1 MEKVVII
8 GNGISGVT
16 AARHIRKLSEKRIVV
31 ISSET
36 KHFFSRT
43 ALMYIY
49 MGHMKFE
56 HTKPYEDWFWEKNNI
71 DLVQA
76 FVKEVDT
83 GQKALL
89 LADGDEIHY
98 DQLILAVGSK
108 SNKFG
113 WPGQDLDGVQGLYSY
128 PDLELMEKYTMD
140 IDRAVIIGG
149 GLIGIEMAEMLLTR
163 NIPVSMLI
171 REKEFWDNVLPQE
184 EASLVSR
191 HVLEHHIDLRKE
203 TELKE
208 ILSDRDGRVM
218 GVVTKDDERI
228 DCQFV
233 GLTVGVSPN
242 IQFLEE
248 SAIETD
254 RGVLVNECLETN
266 IPDVYAIGDCA
277 QFKTPLPNRRP
288 IEQVWYTGRMQGE
301 VVARTICEQK
311 TAYKPGIWFNSAKF
325 LDIEYQTYGHVWNQL
340 RDDEVQFYWE
350 HPKGK
355 LCVKMVYH
363 ETTRKFL
370 GINSFGIRWRHES
383 FDQWLKDKRSIDYV
397 LEHLSTANFDPEFF
411 RHHEPAI
418 IQAYNQQ
425 NPDHQVVPKKRG
437 IFQRLFA

>member
-8 GNGISGVT
+8 GNGISGIT
-16 AARHIRKLSEKRIVV
+16 AARHIRKNSDKRIVV
-31 ISSET
+31 VSSET

-71 DLVQA
+71 ELVQA

-83 GQKALL
+83 NQKSLL
-89 LADGDEIHY
+89 LADGEEISY
-98 DQLILAVGSK
+98 DQLVLAVGSK

-113 WPGQDLDGVQGLYSY
+113 WPGQDLEGVQGLYSY
-128 PDLELMEKYTMD
+128 PDLELMEKYTKE

-171 REKEFWDNVLPQE
+171 REEEFWDNVLPKE

-191 HVLEHHIDLRKE
+191 HVIEHHIDLRKE

-218 GVVTKDDERI
+218 GIITKDDERI

-242 IQFLEE
+242 IQFLQEGV
-248 SAIETD
+248 IETD
-254 RGVLVNECLETN
+254 RGILVNEHLETN
-266 IPDVYAIGDCA
+266 VPDVYAIGDCA

-301 VVARTICEQK
+301 AVARTICGQK
-311 TAYKPGIWFNSAKF
+311 TVYKPGIWFNSAKF
-325 LDIEYQTYGHVWNQL
+325 LDIEYQTYGHVWSKP
-340 RDDEVQFYWE
+340 REDEAQFYWE
-350 HPKGK
+350 HPDGK

-363 ETTRKFL
+363 KDSREFL
-370 GINSFGIRWRHES
+370 GINSFGIRWRHTS
-383 FDQWLKDKRSIDYV
+383 FDQWLKDRRSIDYV
-397 LEHLSTANFDPEFF
+397 LHHLPEANFDPEFF
-411 RHHEPAI
+411 KRHEPAI
-418 IQAYNQQ
+418 IHTYNQQ
-425 NPDHQVVPKKRG
+425 NPDHQVTPKKRG
-437 IFQRLFA
+437 ILQRLFA

>member
-1 MEKVVII
+1 MASLESLRP
-8 GNGISGVT
+8 G
-16 AARHIRKLSEKRIVV
+16 HIRKHSDKRIVV
-31 ISSET
+31 VSSET

-71 DLVQA
+71 ELVQA

-83 GQKALL
+83 NQKSLL
-89 LADGDEIHY
+89 LADGEEISY
-98 DQLILAVGSK
+98 DQLVLAVGSK

-113 WPGQDLDGVQGLYSY
+113 WPGQDLEGVQGLYSY
-128 PDLELMEKYTMD
+128 PDLELMEKYTKE

-171 REKEFWDNVLPQE
+171 REEEFWDNVLPKE

-191 HVLEHHIDLRKE
+191 HVIEHHIDLRKE

-218 GVVTKDDERI
+218 GIITKDDERI

-242 IQFLEE
+242 IQFLQEGV
-248 SAIETD
+248 IETD
-254 RGVLVNECLETN
+254 RGILVNEHLETN
-266 IPDVYAIGDCA
+266 VPDVYAIGDCA

-301 VVARTICEQK
+301 AVARTICGQK
-311 TAYKPGIWFNSAKF
+311 TVYKPGIWFNSAKF
-325 LDIEYQTYGHVWNQL
+325 LDIEYQTYGHVWSKP
-340 RDDEVQFYWE
+340 REDEAQFYWE
-350 HPKGK
+350 HPDGK

-363 ETTRKFL
+363 KDSREFL
-370 GINSFGIRWRHES
+370 GINSFGIRWRHTS
-383 FDQWLKDKRSIDYV
+383 FDQWLKDRRSIDYV
-397 LEHLSTANFDPEFF
+397 LHHLPEANFDPEFF
-411 RHHEPAI
+411 KRHEPAI
-418 IQAYNQQ
+418 IHTYNQQ
-425 NPDHQVVPKKRG
+425 NPDHQVTPKKRG
-437 IFQRLFA
+437 ILQRLFA